1 MAFYGNNVGI
11 IPLTDAGG
19 ITQEF
24 KKGKHYGI
32 DIGWSTK
39 ANNPYCKVI
48 AWQDGVVVDGGYGSE
63 VGNYLIVEHT
73 YTTGKRWTGYIH
85 LKDKPNLSVG
95 AKVYFGQQMGN
106 ARRGSSGHSTAP
118 HMHMYLTKIVSPAKK
133 YSWGLMKENCI
144 DPKPYL
150 YYSKEFNTEY
160 ISTNSWKKALPAPV
174 PEVVEPV
181 ARDTLKDQL
190 TCHEEGL
197 RVRSAPSLS
206 AGKIGHLEKDKFYD
220 YTEIKEAEGYKWY
233 KLAENQWCA
242 GIETLEVLPKEEPKQ
257 KYAIGDKVILNGL
270 IYKSSMATSASGTII
285 NRKTV
290 VTRYAKGSLHPYNTT
305 GDIGWCDE
313 SSLSPAPVE
322 EYYTVAEGD
331 TLQSVAT
338 KHNLTLEE
346 LINLNPSLIKAGQ
359 SLRVK

>member
-1 MAFYGNNVGI
+1 MV
-11 IPLTDAGG
+11 
-19 ITQEF
+19 
-24 KKGKHYGI
+24 
-32 DIGWSTK
+32 
-39 ANNPYCKVI
+39 
-48 AWQDGVVVDGGYGSE
+48 
-63 VGNYLIVEHT
+63 
-73 YTTGKRWTGYIH
+73 
-85 LKDKPNLSVG
+85 
-95 AKVYFGQQMGN
+95 
-106 ARRGSSGHSTAP
+106 
-118 HMHMYLTKIVSPAKK
+118 
-133 YSWGLMKENCI
+133 
-144 DPKPYL
+144 

-331 TLQSVAT
+331 TLQSVAN
-338 KHNLTLEE
+338 KHNLSLEE
-346 LINLNPSLIKAGQ
+346 LINLNPNLIKAGQ